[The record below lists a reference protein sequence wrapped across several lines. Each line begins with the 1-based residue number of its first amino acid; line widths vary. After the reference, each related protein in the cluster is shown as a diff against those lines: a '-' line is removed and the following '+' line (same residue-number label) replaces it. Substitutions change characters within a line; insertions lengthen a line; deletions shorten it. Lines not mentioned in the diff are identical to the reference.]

1 MVQSDAEYMHFSR
14 NVIRLLLYHFSAF
27 SDVRKVS
34 KAEPWG
40 LGLGEILVLM
50 FNFSVLF
57 FYALYMYIFKLFPQF
72 KKGEMRQRNFSIW
85 IPFDFAKYSRLPSI
99 SFIHKWTQ
107 NFIDIFT
114 YFSRYQCRTRK
125 EAASHLAWLPAPARS
140 TWEAWQT
147 REGNRPVGFLQ
158 VGG

>member
-72 KKGEMRQRNFSIW
+72 KKGEMRQRDFSI
-85 IPFDFAKYSRLPSI
+85 
-99 SFIHKWTQ
+99 
-107 NFIDIFT
+107 
-114 YFSRYQCRTRK
+114 
-125 EAASHLAWLPAPARS
+125 
-140 TWEAWQT
+140 
-147 REGNRPVGFLQ
+147 
-158 VGG
+158 